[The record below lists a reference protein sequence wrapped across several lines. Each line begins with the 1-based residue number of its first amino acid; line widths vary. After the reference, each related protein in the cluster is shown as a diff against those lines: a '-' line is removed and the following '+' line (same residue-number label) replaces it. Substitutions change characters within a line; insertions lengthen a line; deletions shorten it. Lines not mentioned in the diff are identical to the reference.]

1 MEDQPAA
8 WGGGVQRLVQG
19 PEPGAV
25 AAQPGHDGDQVLQGP
40 GQPVQARHH
49 QGVAC
54 EEVVQARRELRPVGG
69 LARQLVGEHPKTAD
83 LGQGADLPVQVS
95 ARKSTPGRTR
105 SARRSGS
112 PAQARAVVI
121 GAGEAGRG
129 RRHPPDRTGNGGAGV
144 FGHVGFSTR
153 FSGTR
158 HLPEIRI
165 EGRPGG
171 CLRIVRYLK
180 ISQRRSTRLPD
191 RSKTPS
197 TTTPV
202 QQP

>member
-129 RRHPPDRTGNGGAGV
+129 RRHPLTVRETAVPEFLDTSASQHVFRALVTCRRSGSRAVRAGV
-144 FGHVGFSTR
+144 
-153 FSGTR
+153 
-158 HLPEIRI
+158 
-165 EGRPGG
+165 
-171 CLRIVRYLK
+171 
-180 ISQRRSTRLPD
+180 
-191 RSKTPS
+191 
-197 TTTPV
+197 
-202 QQP
+202 